1 MESTQ
6 KPFNMKIHAIPPS
19 PTAVSVPCNKE
30 DNQVLG
36 MNDNT
41 LINHRYWP
49 LAQQWCIKLQPSWH
63 KKKKKK
69 NPQNHDLNSG
79 VVFNEGCLLSVV
91 PVFFQLW
98 WAYVRI
104 LVQLTHSVSTP
115 PPPNPLL
122 IGSVNVCL
130 SFLEV
135 FMLRMVFKGDMYL
148 NCLSSMLHTV
158 NMCVDAT
165 S

>member
-1 MESTQ
+1 MY
-6 KPFNMKIHAIPPS
+6 S
-19 PTAVSVPCNKE
+19 PKALYRLRKQHDHVLFVHTTTVLEQSAGLSDSVVRSDQLQRE
-30 DNQVLG
+30 TSGANQW
-36 MNDNT
+36 NNFKTDF
-41 LINHRYWP
+41 IRP
-49 LAQQWCIKLQPSWH
+49 Q
-63 KKKKKK
+63 KKKK